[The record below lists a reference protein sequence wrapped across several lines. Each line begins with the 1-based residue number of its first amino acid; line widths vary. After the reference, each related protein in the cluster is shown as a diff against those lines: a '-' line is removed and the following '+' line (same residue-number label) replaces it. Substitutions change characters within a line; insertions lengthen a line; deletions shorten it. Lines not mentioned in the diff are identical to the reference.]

1 MLHFDALIIG
11 YGPVGATAAALLA
24 KRGWTVGVV
33 DRLPDLYPLPR
44 AIGFDGEITRI
55 FQELGIVDQVMAHS
69 DSSLGAEFVKADGE
83 RIEGFDVPPDAI
95 GPTGWPDLCFFHQP
109 TLERQLRD
117 CAEATGQVTTYL
129 SYEAGDVAQTPE
141 GVSITVTPVEGGG
154 ALTLSAS
161 YLLAA
166 DGAASPTR
174 KHLGF
179 AFDSLG
185 YDRDWLVVDVLLTG
199 PVDLPKLTQQIC
211 DPARRVTFVAGV
223 GDRRRW
229 EFQLNEG
236 ETWDEMLEETKQWE
250 LLRPWLTPEVSKIER
265 SAVYQFHAA
274 TANKWQDKRIF
285 LLGDAVHQTPPF
297 LGQGMCAGMRD
308 AANLVWKLDFVER
321 GLAPSTILD
330 TYQEERLPHAL
341 DLVDYAAEMGR
352 MIDTLADAQV
362 TGEWPETLDAVYGGS
377 RGFPHLHSG
386 VLALGAEDKSDGLT
400 GFPAPQALIK
410 TDRGDAL
417 LDDMLG
423 ANFALISAQ
432 PLPELSPEHQA
443 LLARIGAKQIV
454 LSEDMRASASM
465 DLLLA
470 FHQVIIVRPD
480 RYIFGLVNAEA
491 PLARQLD
498 RLSTHFIS

>member
-1 MLHFDALIIG
+1 M
-11 YGPVGATAAALLA
+11 
-24 KRGWTVGVV
+24 
-33 DRLPDLYPLPR
+33 
-44 AIGFDGEITRI
+44 
-55 FQELGIVDQVMAHS
+55 
-69 DSSLGAEFVKADGE
+69 
-83 RIEGFDVPPDAI
+83 
-95 GPTGWPDLCFFHQP
+95 
-109 TLERQLRD
+109 
-117 CAEATGQVTTYL
+117 
-129 SYEAGDVAQTPE
+129 
-141 GVSITVTPVEGGG
+141 
-154 ALTLSAS
+154 
-161 YLLAA
+161 
-166 DGAASPTR
+166 
-174 KHLGF
+174 
-179 AFDSLG
+179 
-185 YDRDWLVVDVLLTG
+185 VDVLLTG

-480 RYIFGLVNAEA
+480 RYIFGLVNADA